1 MKDSIYFTLEERAF
15 FERIIDDG
23 LMQHGKRG
31 VYWWVVRI
39 AIARSLQEADE
50 PDERYRALPKSP
62 SELHLEQITGRGK
75 TPDYDDAF
83 ALILSLRREED
94 LFEDHDGYVEAL
106 QRHARRGMELLR
118 ETWLPGTSFHD
129 VLLDSLYFREVDEID
144 RPAEGGDIQFDV
156 LKKGLQQIGVEAS
169 PIGEPTSGPRLS
181 RYRLTLGGVEDYDR
195 LRRGLEDL
203 AFAIGL
209 GSGTITLGREP
220 GERRVVLDIPRPLGS
235 WKDVPWAPL
244 VALLPKSERGLPV
257 CPGVDVVGNPVVFD
271 FVESPHLFVAGA
283 TGSGKSVCMN
293 AILLSML
300 ASEDAPEL
308 LMIDPKGVDFAEYDS
323 LKLLRGGKVINE
335 MSTAVQML
343 RDVVEEMEQRQEVLR
358 EFGARNIAEARAA
371 GNKLQRLVVVVD
383 ELADFLMS
391 RTGAEEP
398 LVRIA
403 QKARAVG
410 IHLLLATQR
419 PEAATFPGLLRSNI
433 PSRIALTVQKS
444 SDSRIIL
451 DESGAED
458 LMMRGDML
466 IKLAGRPLLRAHGA
480 RVDAADVKRAIS
492 AVNSR
497 LR

>member
-1 MKDSIYFTLEERAF
+1 MKDSLYFTLEERTL

-31 VYWWVVRI
+31 VYWWIVRI
-39 AIARSLQEADE
+39 AIARSLQEKDE
-50 PDERYRALPKSP
+50 PDDRYRAMPKSP

-75 TPDYDDAF
+75 SPDYDDAF
-83 ALILSLRREED
+83 MLLLSLRRDEN
-94 LFEDHDGYVEAL
+94 LFDDHDLYVEVL

-118 ETWLPGTSFHD
+118 ESWLPGTSYHD
-129 VLLDSLYFREVDEID
+129 VVLDSLYYQEFDGADDPGVSAEVHV
-144 RPAEGGDIQFDV
+144 DV
-156 LKKGLQQIGVEAS
+156 LKKGLQQIGVQAT
-169 PIGEPTSGPRLS
+169 PIGEPTAGPRLS
-181 RYRLTLGGVEDYDR
+181 RFRLTLDGVEDYDK

-209 GSGTITLGREP
+209 GSGTISIAREP
-220 GERRVVLDIPRPLGS
+220 GERRVVLDVPRPSGA
-235 WKDVPWAPL
+235 WKDVPWPPL
-244 VALLPKSERGLPV
+244 AESLKPSDTGLPV

-271 FVESPHLFVAGA
+271 FVEAPHLFVAGA

-300 ASEDAPEL
+300 AAEQPPEL
-308 LMIDPKGVDFAEYDS
+308 LMIDPKGVDFAEYDA
-323 LKLLRGGKVINE
+323 LKLLRGGKVITE
-335 MSTAVQML
+335 MSLAVDML
-343 RDVVEEMEQRQEVLR
+343 RSVVEEMDARQTELR
-358 EFGARNIAEARAA
+358 DFGARNLAEARAA
-371 GNKLQRLVVVVD
+371 GSEMRRLVVVVD

-391 RTGAEEP
+391 RSGADEP
-398 LVRIA
+398 LMRLA

-433 PSRIALTVQKS
+433 PSRVALTVQKS

-466 IKLAGRPLLRAHGA
+466 VKLAGKPLLRAHGA
-480 RVDAADVKRAIS
+480 RVDIADVKRAV
-492 AVNSR
+492 AAANAR
-497 LR
+497 TR

>member
-1 MKDSIYFTLEERAF
+1 MKDSIYFTVEERAF

-23 LMQHGKRG
+23 LMQDGRRG
-31 VYWWVVRI
+31 VYWWIVRI
-39 AIARSLQEADE
+39 AIARSLQESDE
-50 PDERYRALPKSP
+50 PDERYKAMPKSP
-62 SELHLEQITGRGK
+62 SELHLEQITGRAK
-75 TPDYDDAF
+75 QPDYDDAF
-83 ALILSLRREED
+83 ALLLSLRRDED
-94 LFEDHDGYVEAL
+94 LFENHDLYVEVL
-106 QRHARRGMELLR
+106 QRHARRGMELLH
-118 ETWLPGTSFHD
+118 ESWLPGTSFHD
-129 VLLDSLYFREVDEID
+129 VILDSLYFRPSVDD
-144 RPAEGGDIQFDV
+144 DHSPNKGDVQFDI
-156 LKKGLQQIGVEAS
+156 LKKGLQQIGVDAN
-169 PIGEPTSGPRLS
+169 PIGEPISGPRLS
-181 RYRLTLGGVEDYDR
+181 RHRLTLGGVEDYDR

-209 GSGTITLGREP
+209 GTGTIAFGREP
-220 GERRVVLDIPRPLGS
+220 GERRVVLDIPRPSGA
-235 WKDVPWAPL
+235 WRDVPWPPL
-244 VALLPKSERGLPV
+244 VEAFMSSDAALAV
-257 CPGVDVVGNPVVFD
+257 CPGVDVIGEPVVFD
-271 FVESPHLFVAGA
+271 FVEAPHMFVAGA

-300 ASEDAPEL
+300 ASDNPPEL
-308 LMIDPKGVDFAEYDS
+308 LMIDPKGVDFAEYDG
-323 LKLLRGGKVINE
+323 LKLLRGEKVVTE
-335 MSTAVQML
+335 MGAAVEML
-343 RDVVEEMEQRQEVLR
+343 RAVVEEMDARQERLR

-371 GNKLQRLVVVVD
+371 GSPMRRLVVVVD

-419 PEAATFPGLLRSNI
+419 PEAATFPGLLRANI

-480 RVDAADVKRAIS
+480 RVDVADVKRAV
-492 AVNSR
+492 AAANSR
-497 LR
+497 HT

>member
-1 MKDSIYFTLEERAF
+1 MKDSIYFTLEERTL

-31 VYWWVVRI
+31 VYWWIVRI
-39 AIARSLQEADE
+39 AIARSLQEKGE
-50 PDERYRALPKSP
+50 PDERYRAMPKSA

-75 TPDYDDAF
+75 APDYDDAF
-83 ALILSLRREED
+83 MLLLSLRRDEN
-94 LFEDHDGYVEAL
+94 LFDDNDRYVEVL
-106 QRHARRGMELLR
+106 QRHARRGIELLR
-118 ETWLPGTSFHD
+118 ESWLPGTSFHD
-129 VLLDSLYFREVDEID
+129 VILDSLYYQEFDDED
-144 RPAEGGDIQFDV
+144 GPADVGDVQIDV
-156 LKKGLQQIGVEAS
+156 LKKGLQQVGVQAT
-169 PIGEPTSGPRLS
+169 PVGDPTPGPRLT
-181 RYRLTLGGVEDYDR
+181 RFRLTLDGVEDYDR

-209 GSGTITLGREP
+209 GSGTISIAREP
-220 GERRVVLDIPRPLGS
+220 GERRVVLDVPRPSGA
-235 WKDVPWAPL
+235 WKDVPWPPL
-244 VALLPKSERGLPV
+244 AAALKSSESILPV
-257 CPGVDVVGNPVVFD
+257 CPGVDVVGNPVIFD
-271 FVESPHLFVAGA
+271 FADAPHLFVAGA

-300 ASEDAPEL
+300 AVEQPPEL
-308 LMIDPKGVDFAEYDS
+308 LMIDPKGVDFAEYDA
-323 LKLLRGGKVINE
+323 LKLLRGGKVITE
-335 MSTAVQML
+335 MSVAVDML
-343 RDVVEEMEQRQEVLR
+343 RSVVEEMDARQTELR
-358 EFGARNIAEARAA
+358 DFGARNLAEARAA
-371 GNKLQRLVVVVD
+371 GSNMNRLVVVVD

-391 RTGAEEP
+391 RSGADEP
-398 LVRIA
+398 LMRLA

-466 IKLAGRPLLRAHGA
+466 IKLAGKPLLRAHGA
-480 RVDAADVKRAIS
+480 RVDIADVKRAVV
-492 AVNSR
+492 AANAR
-497 LR
+497 NR